1 MLKFN
6 KGFPTNLKWHNLSIF
21 FKCEVIFPGITDVGA
36 GFEFIYL
43 FIFNFHKKQNK
54 LVFILRYQALL
65 FYWIQIIHKMFFD
78 VSVLTGLF

>member
-6 KGFPTNLKWHNLSIF
+6 KGFPTNLKWHNLSNF

-43 FIFNFHKKQNK
+43 FIFNFHT
-54 LVFILRYQALL
+54 F
-65 FYWIQIIHKMFFD
+65 
-78 VSVLTGLF
+78 